1 MDWFTLGEKEDIIVF
16 SVAQKIVI
24 MDLQSVRVEDPHLTK
39 LLLKLHR
46 TQLGF
51 AMLQYSV

>member
-1 MDWFTLGEKEDIIVF
+1 MDWFTLGVKEDVIVF

-39 LLLKLHR
+39 LLLKLQR

>member
-1 MDWFTLGEKEDIIVF
+1 MDWFTLGEKEDVIVF

-51 AMLQYSV
+51 ALLQYSV